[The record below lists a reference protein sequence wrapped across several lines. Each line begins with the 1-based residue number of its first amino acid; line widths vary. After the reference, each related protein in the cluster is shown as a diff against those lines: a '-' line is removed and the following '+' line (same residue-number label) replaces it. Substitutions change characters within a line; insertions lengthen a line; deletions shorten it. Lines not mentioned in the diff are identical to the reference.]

1 MGWTIESRTEPAIP
15 GTTAAARRVIWVG
28 CLLLTLGPGF
38 AMGLNS
44 ADGDEID
51 IRFFNGAARTINIE
65 PFSGW
70 PLTLH
75 LTANE
80 EKLQGLNGGALEA
93 LHSKGQLQ
101 NVYMLL
107 ASLPRLSWLIERKNE
122 LLAGD

>member
-1 MGWTIESRTEPAIP
+1 MERTNAILGAIHDSHDQIQALSDLLVGLELVESLELDIEFNDGSHCQIQGLSTI
-15 GTTAAARRVIWVG
+15 
-28 CLLLTLGPGF
+28 
-38 AMGLNS
+38 
-44 ADGDEID
+44 
-51 IRFFNGAARTINIE
+51 
-65 PFSGW
+65 
-70 PLTLH
+70 
-75 LTANE
+75 NE